1 VAGAASPAAAAT
13 DGGEGVRFDAITA
26 AQQRL
31 LIELTGRI
39 STRLATEFEKQTG
52 PEGPN
57 VGVTLAER
65 GKRGRL
71 EIPYALLQ
79 EAESDLMARDALRVR
94 IKAARDRMLFRPP
107 PARPRT
113 DIAPLGDPAVWN
125 RRNFGRGG
133 GRGRR

>member
-1 VAGAASPAAAAT
+1 M
-13 DGGEGVRFDAITA
+13 RFDAITV

-39 STRLATEFEKQTG
+39 STRLATEFEKRTG

-107 PARPRT
+107 PRTAAKGHRSAGRSGRVEPRELRAGGRPRPT
-113 DIAPLGDPAVWN
+113 VSG
-125 RRNFGRGG
+125 
-133 GRGRR
+133 

>member
-1 VAGAASPAAAAT
+1 MRLT
-13 DGGEGVRFDAITA
+13 AITA
-26 AQQRL
+26 AQRRL
-31 LIELTGRI
+31 LTALTGRI
-39 STRLATEFEKQTG
+39 STRLAAEFETLSR
-52 PEGPN
+52 PESPN

-65 GKRGRL
+65 GRSGRL

-107 PARPRT
+107 PARPRA
-113 DIAPLGDPAVWN
+113 DIASLGDPAVWH
-125 RRNFGRGG
+125 RGSFGRGG

>member
-1 VAGAASPAAAAT
+1 MRLDT
-13 DGGEGVRFDAITA
+13 ITA
-26 AQQRL
+26 AQRRL
-31 LIELTGRI
+31 LTELTVRI
-39 STRLATEFEKQTG
+39 STRLATEFEKRIP
-52 PEGPN
+52 PESPN

-65 GKRGRL
+65 GKSGRL

-79 EAESDLMARDALRVR
+79 EAEADLMARDALRVR

-113 DIAPLGDPAVWN
+113 DIVPLGDPAVWN
-125 RRNFGRGG
+125 RGSFGRGG

>member
-1 VAGAASPAAAAT
+1 VHLT
-13 DGGEGVRFDAITA
+13 AITA
-26 AQQRL
+26 AQRRL
-31 LIELTGRI
+31 LTALTGRI
-39 STRLATEFEKQTG
+39 STRLATEFEKRSG

-65 GKRGRL
+65 GRSSRV

-107 PARPRT
+107 PARPRA
-113 DIAPLGDPAVWN
+113 DIAPLGDPAKWH
-125 RRNFGRGG
+125 RGSFGPGS

>member
-1 VAGAASPAAAAT
+1 M
-13 DGGEGVRFDAITA
+13 RFDAITA

-39 STRLATEFEKQTG
+39 STRLATEFEKRTG

-65 GKRGRL
+65 GKRSRL

-79 EAESDLMARDALRVR
+79 EDLMARDALRVR

-125 RRNFGRGG
+125 RGNFGWGCG
-133 GRGRR
+133 GRALSR

>member
-1 VAGAASPAAAAT
+1 M
-13 DGGEGVRFDAITA
+13 RFDATTA
-26 AQQRL
+26 AQHRL

-39 STRLATEFEKQTG
+39 STGLATEFEKRSG

-57 VGVTLAER
+57 IGVTLAQR
-65 GKRGRL
+65 GKSGRL

-79 EAESDLMARDALRVR
+79 EAESDLIARDALRVR

-125 RRNFGRGG
+125 RGNFGWGCG
-133 GRGRR
+133 GRALSR